1 MKVLQPIPFSTYQ
14 AQIANQ
20 NSQKM
25 KFNWRA
31 NWEILLV
38 LVIIVVGIVITTI
51 AAIKNK
57 GKLRVTSPTANQTI
71 FYAIKQ
77 SHGMDYNLLVMQLLA
92 FQCLCLT

>member
-1 MKVLQPIPFSTYQ
+1 MKVIQPIVPFSTYR
-14 AQIANQ
+14 AHIAN
-20 NSQKM
+20 NSNRRKM

-57 GKLRVTSPTANQTI
+57 GKL
-71 FYAIKQ
+71 
-77 SHGMDYNLLVMQLLA
+77 
-92 FQCLCLT
+92 